1 MSFAMNLRRG
11 SAAAPA
17 EPTLSPSSAQA
28 DCVAF
33 IADPLTHGT
42 VTQLC
47 QPVFPG
53 LQIQQGGA
61 KEAVDYL
68 AAGAP
73 PKILI
78 VDVSDSNKPLSA
90 MLPIIAAFA
99 EDTRVIAIGA
109 LNDIELYREMI
120 EAGISDYLVKPVSE
134 KALSIA
140 LDRAEQRKAAPAAA
154 PEPEA
159 KVVPDAGKRSLVA
172 VMGTRGG
179 VGASTVAMNLAWLMA
194 NDHKRDTMLVDLD
207 LQGGTIALAL
217 DVEPSHGLR
226 EVLDNPA
233 RIDSLFLT
241 SVATKFA
248 DRLHVLAAEEAVD
261 DEVHYNTS
269 AVSLL
274 LDELKKTSTS
284 VIVDLPRNAPGAR
297 AVVLAAATEII
308 IVTDLTLGRPARRHP
323 PPHDGPAGGAQRPR
337 PLRRQPRRRPRGHGL
352 EGRIRE
358 GPRQV
363 DRVRPA
369 GRREGEPGRRQ
380 RRQAGDRGRREQQ
393 GERGTQAD
401 REAHHGR
408 RRRQG
413 RTAEEVV
420 LVSVEEVKDHG
431 RSAAE

>member
-17 EPTLSPSSAQA
+17 EPTFNPSAQA

-42 VTQLC
+42 VTQVC
-47 QPVFPG
+47 QPLFPG
-53 LQIQQGGA
+53 LQVMQGGA

-73 PKILI
+73 PKILV

-120 EAGISDYLVKPVSE
+120 EAGISDYLVKPVTDKVMSTAIE
-134 KALSIA
+134 
-140 LDRAEQRKAAPAAA
+140 RAQQRKAAAAIA
-154 PEPEA
+154 ASEPEA

-233 RIDSLFLT
+233 RIDSLFVT

-274 LDELKKTSTS
+274 LDELKKTTTA

-308 IVTDLTLGRPARRHP
+308 IVTDLTLAGLRDAIRLHTMVQQVAPSARVLFVANR
-323 PPHDGPAGGAQRPR
+323 DGG
-337 PLRRQPRRRPRGHGL
+337 
-352 EGRIRE
+352 RE
-358 GPRQV
+358 GTVSKAEFEKALGKSIEFILPEDAKANQTAAN
-363 DRVRPA
+363 A
-369 GRREGEPGRRQ
+369 GKPVTAAAANSKVSGALKQ
-380 RRQAGDRGRREQQ
+380 IAKSI
-393 GERGTQAD
+393 TAAD
-401 REAHHGR
+401 GSSKGKSQKKSFWSR
-408 RRRQG
+408 
-413 RTAEEVV
+413 
-420 LVSVEEVKDHG
+420 K
-431 RSAAE
+431 

>member
-1 MSFAMNLRRG
+1 MSAATNLRRG
-11 SAAAPA
+11 SVMESA
-17 EPTLSPSSAQA
+17 EPTFGSAAQA

-33 IADPLTHGT
+33 ISDAETHGIVAT
-42 VTQLC
+42 VC
-47 QPVFPG
+47 ESHFPG
-53 LQIQQGGA
+53 VQVKQGGTR
-61 KEAVDYL
+61 EAVDFL

-73 PKILI
+73 PKILM

-99 EDTRVIAIGA
+99 EDTRVVAIGG

-140 LDRAEQRKAAPAAA
+140 IERAQQRKTAAL
-154 PEPEA
+154 EPEA
-159 KVVPDAGKRSLVA
+159 RGSPDAAKSSLVA

-194 NDHKRDTMLVDLD
+194 HDHKRETMLVDLD
-207 LQGGTIALAL
+207 LQGGTVALAL

-233 RIDSLFLT
+233 RIDSLFVT

-274 LDELKKTSTS
+274 LDELKKTAAA

-297 AVVLAAATEII
+297 AVVLAAASDII
-308 IVTDLTLGRPARRHP
+308 IVTDLTLAGLRDAIRLHTMVQQVAPSARVIFVANR
-323 PPHDGPAGGAQRPR
+323 DGG
-337 PLRRQPRRRPRGHGL
+337 
-352 EGRIRE
+352 RE
-358 GPRQV
+358 GTVSKAEFEKALGKSIEFILPEDAKANQAAAN
-363 DRVRPA
+363 A
-369 GRREGEPGRRQ
+369 GKPV
-380 RRQAGDRGRREQQ
+380 A
-393 GERGTQAD
+393 
-401 REAHHGR
+401 
-408 RRRQG
+408 
-413 RTAEEVV
+413 
-420 LVSVEEVKDHG
+420 
-431 RSAAE
+431 SAAGSSKVSSALKSIAKSITAADAGSK

>member
-17 EPTLSPSSAQA
+17 EPTLSPSHAQA

-33 IADPLTHGT
+33 VADPLTHGT

-53 LQIQQGGA
+53 LQVHQGGA
-61 KEAVDYL
+61 KEAVDFL

-120 EAGISDYLVKPVSE
+120 EAGISDYLVKPVTD

-159 KVVPDAGKRSLVA
+159 HVVPDAGKRSLVA

-194 NDHKRDTMLVDLD
+194 NDHKRETMLLDLD

-217 DVEPSHGLR
+217 DVEPSHGQR

-233 RIDSLFLT
+233 RIDSLFVT

-274 LDELKKTSTS
+274 LDELKKTSAS

-297 AVVLAAATEII
+297 AVVLAAATDII
-308 IVTDLTLGRPARRHP
+308 IVTDLTLAGLRDSIRLHTMVQQVAPSARVLFVANR
-323 PPHDGPAGGAQRPR
+323 DGG
-337 PLRRQPRRRPRGHGL
+337 
-352 EGRIRE
+352 RE
-358 GPRQV
+358 GTVSKAEFEKALGKPIDFILPEDAKANQAAAN
-363 DRVRPA
+363 A
-369 GRREGEPGRRQ
+369 GKPVAAAATGSKVTAALKHIAKSITAADG
-380 RRQAGDRGRREQQ
+380 GNKGKQQ
-393 GERGTQAD
+393 KKSFWSR
-401 REAHHGR
+401 
-408 RRRQG
+408 
-413 RTAEEVV
+413 
-420 LVSVEEVKDHG
+420 K
-431 RSAAE
+431 

>member
-11 SAAAPA
+11 SAAAQA
-17 EPTLSPSSAQA
+17 EPTLSPSAGQA

-33 IADPLTHGT
+33 VSDPLTHGT
-42 VTQLC
+42 ITQLC
-47 QPVFPG
+47 QPAFPG
-53 LQIQQGGA
+53 LQVHQGGA
-61 KEAVDYL
+61 KEAVDFL

-179 VGASTVAMNLAWLMA
+179 VGASTIAMNLAWLMA

-233 RIDSLFLT
+233 RIDSLFVT
-241 SVATKFA
+241 SVATKYA
-248 DRLHVLAAEEAVD
+248 ERLHVLAAEEAVD

-274 LDELKKTSTS
+274 LDELKKTAAA

-297 AVVLAAATEII
+297 AVVLAAATEILI
-308 IVTDLTLGRPARRHP
+308 LCVFLTSSAANATLQIQSWTLANGARVLFVANR
-323 PPHDGPAGGAQRPR
+323 DGG
-337 PLRRQPRRRPRGHGL
+337 
-352 EGRIRE
+352 RE
-358 GPRQV
+358 GTVSKAEFEKALGKSIEFVLPEDAKANQAAANAGKPVAAAASGSKVTGALKHIAKSIASV
-363 DRVRPA
+363 D
-369 GRREGEPGRRQ
+369 GGKGK
-380 RRQAGDRGRREQQ
+380 QQ
-393 GERGTQAD
+393 KKSFWSLSR
-401 REAHHGR
+401 
-408 RRRQG
+408 
-413 RTAEEVV
+413 
-420 LVSVEEVKDHG
+420 K
-431 RSAAE
+431 

>member
-1 MSFAMNLRRG
+1 MNLRRG
-11 SAAAPA
+11 SAAAQA
-17 EPTLSPSSAQA
+17 EPTLSPSAGQA

-33 IADPLTHGT
+33 VSDPLTHGT
-42 VTQLC
+42 ITQLC
-47 QPVFPG
+47 QPAFPG
-53 LQIQQGGA
+53 LQVHQGGA
-61 KEAVDYL
+61 KEAVDFL

-179 VGASTVAMNLAWLMA
+179 VGASTIAMNLAWLMA

-233 RIDSLFLT
+233 RIDSLFVT
-241 SVATKFA
+241 SVATKYA
-248 DRLHVLAAEEAVD
+248 ERLHVLAAEEAVD

-274 LDELKKTSTS
+274 LDELKKTAAA

-297 AVVLAAATEII
+297 AVVLAAATEILI
-308 IVTDLTLGRPARRHP
+308 LCVFLTSSAANATLQIQSWTLANGARVLFVANR
-323 PPHDGPAGGAQRPR
+323 DGG
-337 PLRRQPRRRPRGHGL
+337 
-352 EGRIRE
+352 RE
-358 GPRQV
+358 GTVSKAEFEKALGKSIEFVLPEDAKANQAAANAGKPVAAAASGSKVTGALKHIAKSIASV
-363 DRVRPA
+363 D
-369 GRREGEPGRRQ
+369 GGKGK
-380 RRQAGDRGRREQQ
+380 QQ
-393 GERGTQAD
+393 KKSFWSLSR
-401 REAHHGR
+401 
-408 RRRQG
+408 
-413 RTAEEVV
+413 
-420 LVSVEEVKDHG
+420 K
-431 RSAAE
+431 

>member
-42 VTQLC
+42 VSQVCEPL
-47 QPVFPG
+47 FPG
-53 LQIQQGGA
+53 LQVHQGGA

-73 PKILI
+73 PKILV

-120 EAGISDYLVKPVSE
+120 EAGISDYLVKPVTD
-134 KALSIA
+134 KAMSTAIE
-140 LDRAEQRKAAPAAA
+140 RAQQRKAAAAVAAA
-154 PEPEA
+154 EPEA
-159 KVVPDAGKRSLVA
+159 KVVPEAGKRSLVA

-194 NDHKRDTMLVDLD
+194 NDHKRETMLVDLD

-233 RIDSLFLT
+233 RIDSLFVT

-274 LDELKKTSTS
+274 LDELKKTSGA

-297 AVVLAAATEII
+297 AVVLAAASEII
-308 IVTDLTLGRPARRHP
+308 IVTDLTLAGLRDAIRLHTMVQQVAPSARVIFVANR
-323 PPHDGPAGGAQRPR
+323 DGG
-337 PLRRQPRRRPRGHGL
+337 
-352 EGRIRE
+352 RE
-358 GPRQV
+358 GTVSKAEFEKALGKPIEFTLPEDAKANQAAAN
-363 DRVRPA
+363 A
-369 GRREGEPGRRQ
+369 GKPVAAAAASSKVTGALKQ
-380 RRQAGDRGRREQQ
+380 IAKSI
-393 GERGTQAD
+393 TAAD
-401 REAHHGR
+401 GSKGKSQKKSFWSR
-408 RRRQG
+408 
-413 RTAEEVV
+413 
-420 LVSVEEVKDHG
+420 K
-431 RSAAE
+431 

>member
-17 EPTLSPSSAQA
+17 EPTLSPSSGQA

-33 IADPLTHGT
+33 VADALTHGMI
-42 VTQLC
+42 TQLC

-53 LQIQQGGA
+53 LQVHDGGP

-78 VDVSDSNKPLSA
+78 VDVSDANKPLSA

-140 LDRAEQRKAAPAAA
+140 LDRAEQRKAAPVAA

-159 KVVPDAGKRSLVA
+159 KVVPESGKRSLVA

-179 VGASTVAMNLAWLMA
+179 VGASTIAMNLAWLMA

-233 RIDSLFLT
+233 RIDSLFVT
-241 SVATKFA
+241 SVATKYA
-248 DRLHVLAAEEAVD
+248 ERLHVLAAEEAVD

-274 LDELKKTSTS
+274 LDELKKTSAA

-297 AVVLAAATEII
+297 AVVLAAATDII
-308 IVTDLTLGRPARRHP
+308 IVTDLTLAGLRDAIRLHTMVQQVAPTARVLFVANR
-323 PPHDGPAGGAQRPR
+323 DGG
-337 PLRRQPRRRPRGHGL
+337 
-352 EGRIRE
+352 RE
-358 GPRQV
+358 GTVSKAEFEKALGKSIEFILPEDHKASQAAAN
-363 DRVRPA
+363 A
-369 GRREGEPGRRQ
+369 GKPVAAAATGSKVTTALKHLAKSITAADGTK
-380 RRQAGDRGRREQQ
+380 GKQQ
-393 GERGTQAD
+393 KKSFWSLSR
-401 REAHHGR
+401 
-408 RRRQG
+408 
-413 RTAEEVV
+413 
-420 LVSVEEVKDHG
+420 K
-431 RSAAE
+431 

>member
-1 MSFAMNLRRG
+1 MSFAMNMRRG

-33 IADPLTHGT
+33 VADPLTHGT
-42 VTQLC
+42 VTQIC

-53 LQIQQGGA
+53 LQVHQGGA

-78 VDVSDSNKPLSA
+78 VDVSNSNKPLSA

-120 EAGISDYLVKPVSE
+120 EAGISDYLVKPVTE

-154 PEPEA
+154 AEAEA

-233 RIDSLFLT
+233 RIDSLFVT

-274 LDELKKTSTS
+274 LDELKKTSTA

-308 IVTDLTLGRPARRHP
+308 IVTDLTLAGLRDAIRLHTMVQQVAPSARVLFVANR
-323 PPHDGPAGGAQRPR
+323 DGG
-337 PLRRQPRRRPRGHGL
+337 
-352 EGRIRE
+352 RE
-358 GPRQV
+358 GTVSKAEFEKALGKSIEFVLPEDAQ
-363 DRVRPA
+363 
-369 GRREGEPGRRQ
+369 GQPGRRQ
-380 RRQAGDRGRREQQ
+380 RRQAGGRGRGEQQ
-393 GERGTQAD
+393 GDRGAQAD
-401 REAHHGR
+401 REEHHGR
-408 RRRQG
+408 RRRQQG
-413 RTAEEVV
+413 KQQKKSFWSR
-420 LVSVEEVKDHG
+420 K
-431 RSAAE
+431 